1 MRSYELIRDNP
12 QIKELYGNKFKNILI
27 DEFQDT
33 NEIQFKWIKNLT
45 GSDTTV
51 TAVGD
56 DDQSIYGWRGAKI
69 ENINK
74 FSKKETVIV
83 ELEQNYRSTQKILNA
98 ANAVIGKNSI
108 RLGKKLWTQGNE
120 GECIEVYEAYNEQE
134 EANYV
139 AENVHKIFSG
149 GDYYKDIAVLYRSN
163 AQSRTIEEY
172 LLRQNL
178 PYVIYGGV
186 QSMKGEI
193 KNVLAY

>member
-1 MRSYELIRDNP
+1 MILRSYELIRDNP
-12 QIKELYGNKFKNILI
+12 KIKELYGNKFKNILI

-45 GSDTTV
+45 GDNTTV

-74 FSKKETVIV
+74 FSKEKETSIV
-83 ELEQNYRSTQKILNA
+83 RLEQNYRSTQKILNA
-98 ANAVIGKNSI
+98 ANAVIGKNSN
-108 RLGKKLWTQGNE
+108 RLGKKLWTEGNE

-139 AENVHKIFSG
+139 AENVHKIFPAA
-149 GDYYKDIAVLYRSN
+149 I
-163 AQSRTIEEY
+163 I
-172 LLRQNL
+172 
-178 PYVIYGGV
+178 
-186 QSMKGEI
+186 I
-193 KNVLAY
+193 KI